1 MAGYARRIPIDEQ
14 LQAVEAAELDAERAL
29 ELAKAEHD
37 GREIGRLEA
46 QLEGLA
52 AAIVTMRWLARDREG
67 CIQLLTTKIGAS

>member
-1 MAGYARRIPIDEQ
+1 M
-14 LQAVEAAELDAERAL
+14 DAERAL
-29 ELAKAEHD
+29 QAATAEHD
-37 GREIGRLEA
+37 GREIGRLQM

>member
-1 MAGYARRIPIDEQ
+1 MSRRIPIGEQ
-14 LQAVEAAELDAERAL
+14 LQAVEAAQLDAETAL
-29 ELAKAEHD
+29 EAAISEHD
-37 GREIGRLEA
+37 GREIGRLQM